1 MPGNLLYDLLAPVYG
16 RVLAGTMELVA
27 ARAWQRLAAGAPK
40 SVLELGTGPGQ
51 FLSHVA
57 GKFDGR
63 IVGVDISRVMLEQ
76 ARKKLPLGKGAARL
90 TQADVRA
97 LPFPSGSFEAAGT
110 ILLFDVLG
118 QDDVRAGLEEMSRV
132 IAPGGRAVIGS
143 IRFSNGFVKR
153 GWMLAYNLLPGVI
166 GHPRPTDV
174 DEHLEAVGL
183 RLLRD
188 EEIPGLLGVRLLTL
202 MKVVG

>member
-16 RVLAGTMELVA
+16 RVLAGMMELVA
-27 ARAWQRLAAGAPK
+27 ARTWQRLAAGAPV

-63 IVGVDISRVMLEQ
+63 IVGIDISRVMLEQ
-76 ARKKLPLGKGAARL
+76 ARKKLPLGKGVARL
-90 TQADVRA
+90 AQADVLA
-97 LPFPSGSFEAAGT
+97 LPFASGSFEAVGT

-118 QDDVRAGLEEMSRV
+118 QNDVRAGLAEMSRV

-153 GWMLAYNLLPGVI
+153 GWMLAYNLLPGVF

-183 RLLRD
+183 RVLRD